1 MAEEATTYQ
10 EKSQRLSVLRQELA
24 ALERDLKRARQSSL
38 EQRKEATSNP
48 KCEAIINRYVI
59 MAAVAGLLP
68 TFLDAAA
75 LMGLQIKMI
84 DDLAEQ
90 FGKNYT
96 EQQGKNTLEAITGG
110 MVAPIVAPP
119 IASAAVVVPVVG
131 PLVSFV
137 TSPAASAISTRVIGH
152 LALERFERE
161 EAAAASET
169 AKAPGK
175 EPEAAAPSN

>member
-10 EKSQRLSVLRQELA
+10 DKAQRLNSLRQELA
-24 ALERDLKRARQSSL
+24 EAERELKRARQATL
-38 EQRKEATSNP
+38 EQRKEVTSNP
-48 KCEAIINRYVI
+48 KCEAIINRYAL
-59 MAAVAGLLP
+59 MSAVAGLLP

-75 LMGLQIKMI
+75 LTGLQIKMI
-84 DDLAEQ
+84 DSLAEQ

-96 EQQGKNTLEAITGG
+96 EEEGKNTLVAVTGG
-110 MVAPIVAPP
+110 MVAPIAAPP

-137 TSPAASAISTRVIGH
+137 TSPAAAAISTRMVGH

-161 EAAAASET
+161 AAAVGAVKGAEG
-169 AKAPGK
+169 AG
-175 EPEAAAPSN
+175 